1 MKTPRIVNAIGYID
15 DDLIESAV
23 CSQARRKAVVIKWSA
38 VAACLIM
45 ALAAILT
52 LPHMLKGNPPLPPDD
67 LTVTEKYY
75 DYGIK
80 DGAFADYIG
89 GEIIAEERIGN
100 KIEDVIVTAGWKNI
114 DGEWI
119 SVKELKAEVY
129 EIEGVKRDIGAAL
142 KFIDETDEVS
152 TSDYYEIMH
161 PDAEYNGMVFPD
173 YNKENPVRYLEE
185 GDMGKYNGWQ
195 DFGANGEIQTIT
207 VPYASTYI
215 YQMYSYYIRND
226 FRHIYAEEVL
236 PDKLEDLPAWLADVT
251 AKGRKSFWYSMG
263 LRLPETVTM
272 VTTSEIIL
280 EDGNMKFT
288 KAEYKVHVKNG
299 ATEKEEDW
307 VIYFMEEDGIY
318 HAYAVIANENFSF
331 VKSYTESIVKS
342 YKTKQ

>member
-1 MKTPRIVNAIGYID
+1 M
-15 DDLIESAV
+15 SAV
-23 CSQARRKAVVIKWSA
+23 VGTNVALEAGVVVCLQNIENTGIAVTISVRRLGEISVFKVLYVSD
-38 VAACLIM
+38 VS
-45 ALAAILT
+45 
-52 LPHMLKGNPPLPPDD
+52 KGNSRAML
-67 LTVTEKYY
+67 
-75 DYGIK
+75 
-80 DGAFADYIG
+80 
-89 GEIIAEERIGN
+89 
-100 KIEDVIVTAGWKNI
+100 
-114 DGEWI
+114 
-119 SVKELKAEVY
+119 
-129 EIEGVKRDIGAAL
+129 
-142 KFIDETDEVS
+142 
-152 TSDYYEIMH
+152 
-161 PDAEYNGMVFPD
+161 
-173 YNKENPVRYLEE
+173 
-185 GDMGKYNGWQ
+185 
-195 DFGANGEIQTIT
+195 
-207 VPYASTYI
+207 
-215 YQMYSYYIRND
+215 SYYIRND

-263 LRLPETVTM
+263 LRLPETVTT